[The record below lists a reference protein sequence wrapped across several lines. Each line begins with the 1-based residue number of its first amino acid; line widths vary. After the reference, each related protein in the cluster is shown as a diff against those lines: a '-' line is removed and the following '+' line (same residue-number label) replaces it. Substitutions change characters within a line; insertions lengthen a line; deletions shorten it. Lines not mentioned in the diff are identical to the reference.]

1 MRLLFLIFKK
11 IIIIVWIII
20 KDAHVYLRD
29 IYIYIYTVSDKR
41 GTGRRDYYVL

>member
-11 IIIIVWIII
+11 IIIIIVWIII
-20 KDAHVYLRD
+20 KDAHVYLR
-29 IYIYIYTVSDKR
+29 YIYIYTVSDKR